1 MIYVYKKCQKATGG
15 VALSDNG
22 TIRIH
27 LDRLLKLSG
36 LSKNKF
42 CQKAEIQRSQLNG
55 YINNTITRL
64 DTDVL
69 VRICRTLDCSI
80 ADLLEYIPPDDQ

>member
-1 MIYVYKKCQKATGG
+1 MSK
-15 VALSDNG
+15 NG
-22 TIRIH
+22 NIKIH
-27 LDRLLKLSG
+27 LEHLLYSSG

-55 YINNTITRL
+55 YLNNTITRL

-69 VRICRTLDCSI
+69 SRICNTLNCSI
-80 ADLLEYIPPDDQ
+80 SDLLEYIPPSSD